1 MSAYGQPTKGH
12 GKSGAATVAPSMNP
26 QGGTAETSS
35 ATDRAGDVPAA
46 VELGKELVKDEA
58 QLRADY
64 DLTYREIRRR
74 LKADKAVND
83 IKSKPDN
90 VEEKQDD

>member
-1 MSAYGQPTKGH
+1 
-12 GKSGAATVAPSMNP
+12 MNP
-26 QGGTAETSS
+26 QGGAAETSS
-35 ATDRAGDVPAA
+35 ATDRAGDIPAA

-74 LKADKAVND
+74 LKEAHNAVDK
-83 IKSKPDN
+83 SPDSS
-90 VEEKQDD
+90 EG

>member
-1 MSAYGQPTKGH
+1 
-12 GKSGAATVAPSMNP
+12 MNP
-26 QGGTAETSS
+26 QGGAAETSS
-35 ATDRAGDVPAA
+35 ATDRAGDIPAA

-74 LKADKAVND
+74 LHHEKTADCNGND
-83 IKSKPDN
+83 
-90 VEEKQDD
+90 EKQSEHGGEEN